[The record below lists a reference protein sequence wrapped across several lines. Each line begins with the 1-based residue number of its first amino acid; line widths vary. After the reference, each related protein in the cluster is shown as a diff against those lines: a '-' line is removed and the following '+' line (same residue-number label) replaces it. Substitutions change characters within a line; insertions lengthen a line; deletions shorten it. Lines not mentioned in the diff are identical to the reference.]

1 MFRGKLRFRSRLT
14 LNLIWLIGLSMLGAG
29 LLMAT
34 LFERSHIEELKRNLQ
49 RELQV
54 LAITEDWQQTDAD
67 DSLIAHYTKRLYQLR
82 ESTDARLTYVR
93 SDGMVLGD
101 SEHDPRTMDNHRER
115 EEIADALRDGT
126 GFVIRYSS
134 TLKQNMLY
142 AALLIQDDKTGE
154 KLGVLRI
161 SMSLADV
168 EQAVQKFWLYLV
180 SGMFALFV
188 IVSFVS
194 YRIAKSITRPI
205 EKMTRVAKQIADRN
219 YHSRVI
225 VSRNDE
231 VGQLAEA
238 INQMSDSLR
247 TQLNRIYENEER
259 LNSILEHIRFGVI
272 MVNQNGKIVLVNP
285 IAERLIGFSRDEL
298 LGQSFTS
305 ERYPL
310 PFTKLIETCIQRDEH
325 VRDEQM
331 LHFPEERLVEINVTP
346 IGAEKVNVNGFLV
359 VIQDITELR
368 RLERMR
374 SEFVANVSHELKTP
388 IASVQGFS
396 ETLLSGALD
405 DRETARSFIQIIY
418 HESERLNRLVGDLLD
433 LSKIESKR
441 SPLQLSAVDLNQVI
455 DNSLQMVDTVA
466 ENKKIK
472 LVKKLSE
479 PIYLEADEDRLQQIL
494 MNLLSNGINYTPEGG
509 TVTISAEVDNEHE
522 QDEQEQIRIVVT
534 DTGIGIPSEDLPRI
548 FERFYRVDKARSRS
562 SGGTGLGLSI
572 VKHLVELHH
581 GMIRV
586 ESQVGI
592 GTQFTIILPIIQ

>member
-1 MFRGKLRFRSRLT
+1 MGKLRFRSRLT
-14 LNLIWLIGLSMLGAG
+14 LNLIWLIGISMLGAG
-29 LLMAT
+29 LLMVT
-34 LFERSHIEELKRNLQ
+34 LFERSHIEELKQNLL
-49 RELQV
+49 RELKV
-54 LAITEDWQQTDAD
+54 LVITDDWQHTGEEE
-67 DSLIAHYTKRLYQLR
+67 SLIAYYTERLHQLR
-82 ESTDARLTYVR
+82 ESAGARLTYVR
-93 SDGMVLGD
+93 QDGVVLGD
-101 SEHDPRTMDNHRER
+101 SEHDPWTMDNHLGR
-115 EEIADALRDGT
+115 EEIAKALQNGT
-126 GFVIRYSS
+126 GFVIRHSS

-142 AALLIQDDKTGE
+142 AALLIQDDQTGA
-154 KLGVLRI
+154 KIGVLRI

-168 EQAVQKFWLYLV
+168 EAAVQKFWMYLII
-180 SGMFALFV
+180 GMFVLFI
-188 IVSFVS
+188 IVSYVS
-194 YRIAKSITRPI
+194 YRIARSITRPI
-205 EKMTRVAKQIADRN
+205 EKMTRVAKQIAERN
-219 YHSRVI
+219 YHSRVA
-225 VSRNDE
+225 VSRHDE

-247 TQLNRIYENEER
+247 TQMDRIYENEGR

-272 MVNQNGKIVLVNP
+272 MVHQDGKIVLINP
-285 IAERLIGFSRDEL
+285 TAERLIGFTRDEL
-298 LGQSFTS
+298 LGQPFTS

-310 PFTKLIETCIQRDEH
+310 PFTKLIEVCIQRGEH
-325 VRDEQM
+325 VREEQV

-346 IGAEKVNVNGFLV
+346 IGADKDKVNGFLI
-359 VIQDITELR
+359 VIHDITELR

-472 LVKKLSE
+472 LVKKLSD

-509 TVTISAEVDNEHE
+509 TVTISAELDDKHD
-522 QDEQEQIRIVVT
+522 QDEPGHVQIVVS
-534 DTGIGIPSEDLPRI
+534 DTGIGIPEEDLPRI

-581 GMIRV
+581 GTIRV
-586 ESQVGI
+586 ESEVGI